1 MAIGLPEG
9 FELDQPQNV
18 QSQNQANGLPA
29 GFELDNGSFQS
40 SQPQMGRGEAAFITA
55 TNPLNFGDEIKA
67 GIAALTAKTFGGAA
81 TKDIDIGDLYREA
94 RNSERAKLKQ
104 AQETYP
110 MQSGAIGF
118 ASDIPFEAAALG
130 KAGLTGVS
138 SVPKLAAGGGLLA
151 TVGGAGASEK
161 ETMGG
166 VVQDALTSGTIGAI
180 AAPALAAAIPAAIN
194 MIGKGAS
201 AVKGFMGRKTGEEI
215 AQEAISPKS
224 AAKGLEQLK
233 ASPEGQPTTAL
244 DIDSPEFQA
253 LAKTAVSRHPQAK
266 QIAADFAAGR
276 KEEATKRI
284 DNILSKDVSPV
295 DTYFGDFA
303 EKQKLQKARGAEN
316 YANANSF
323 IPKGEKLSPANTD
336 PFGGYIFKDKELSNL
351 ISTRPDFTKAAAKE
365 AADLAQIEQGIKI
378 NPAELLQPSTKNV
391 DMIKKG
397 LDSLIDKETDAL
409 GKTSP
414 KGRALEIYKVQL
426 LKRMD
431 TLNPDYGKARNI
443 YAGDFAVQKAQ
454 ELGRK
459 FDKMQPEEIAIK
471 MKGFGQSEKEAFR
484 VGQRL
489 KLQEMADKSKTPAE
503 KIFGNENVRKQLKA
517 SFDGN
522 ESKFNEF
529 SQRLKE
535 EASYDKTIKNL
546 GLNKQDVEGTNRGL
560 INMIAR
566 VAAGSK
572 TGMVFEGARAAETA
586 MIKNYRGLNDKNA
599 KELIRAFTD
608 KKASIRILEN
618 IVNKADST
626 QKPII
631 HKAINDIYPSILG
644 ATLGYKTAVMSDA
657 SAEEPNMSEEQTR
670 RQLIQQHQ
678 QYPMLSDGQPINP
691 QEINA
696 QTKQIKQRY
705 YRD

>member
-9 FELDQPQNV
+9 FELDQPQ
-18 QSQNQANGLPA
+18 QDTQIQANGLPA
-29 GFELDNGSFQS
+29 GFELDDTSNQP

-81 TKDIDIGDLYREA
+81 TKDVDIGDLYKEA
-94 RNSERAKLKQ
+94 RDNERNKLKQ
-104 AQETYP
+104 AQDTYP
-110 MQSGAIGF
+110 IQSGAIGF
-118 ASDIPFEAAALG
+118 ASDIPLEAAALG
-130 KAGLTGVS
+130 NKMAGKFALPLVEGATKAGAS
-138 SVPKLAAGGGLLA
+138 MASKFVPKLSEKATGLAIQGASLGA
-151 TVGGAGASEK
+151 LGSAGASEK

-166 VVQDALTSGTIGAI
+166 VAQDALMGGTIGAV
-180 AAPALAAAIPAAIN
+180 AAPAIPAVVNIA
-194 MIGKGAS
+194 GKGAS
-201 AVKGFMGRKTGEEI
+201 AVKGLFGKKTGEEI
-215 AQEAISPKS
+215 AQEAISPES
-224 AAKGLEQLK
+224 ARKGLEQLK

-244 DIDSPEFQA
+244 DIDSPEFQS
-253 LAKTAVSRHPQAK
+253 LAKTAVSRYPQAK

-276 KEEATKRI
+276 KNEATKRI

-295 DTYFGDFA
+295 ETYFGDFA

-316 YANANSF
+316 YNIANSF
-323 IPKGEKLSPANTD
+323 FPKGAKLTPENTD

-351 ISTRPDFTKAAAKE
+351 INTRPDFTKAAAKE

-378 NPAELLQPSTKNV
+378 NPADLLKPSTKNV

-414 KGRALEIYKVQL
+414 KGRALEIYKGQL
-426 LKRMD
+426 LNRMD
-431 TLNPDYGKARNI
+431 ALNPDYKKARNI

-459 FDKMQPEEIAIK
+459 FDKMQPEEILIK
-471 MKGFGQSEKEAFR
+471 MKSFGQSEKDAFR

-503 KIFGNENVRKQLKA
+503 KLFGNENVRKQLKA

-529 SQRLKE
+529 SRRLKE

-572 TGMVFEGARAAETA
+572 TGIIFEGARAAETA
-586 MIKNYRGLNDKNA
+586 MIKNYKGLNEKSA
-599 KELIRAFTD
+599 KELIKAFTD
-608 KKASIRILEN
+608 KKASIRILES

-631 HKAINDIYPSILG
+631 NKAIDDIYPSILG
-644 ATLGYKTAVMSDA
+644 AALGYKTI
-657 SAEEPNMSEEQTR
+657 EEPTISQDQVNQ
-670 RQLIQQHQ
+670 
-678 QYPMLSDGQPINP
+678 
-691 QEINA
+691 
-696 QTKQIKQRY
+696 QRY